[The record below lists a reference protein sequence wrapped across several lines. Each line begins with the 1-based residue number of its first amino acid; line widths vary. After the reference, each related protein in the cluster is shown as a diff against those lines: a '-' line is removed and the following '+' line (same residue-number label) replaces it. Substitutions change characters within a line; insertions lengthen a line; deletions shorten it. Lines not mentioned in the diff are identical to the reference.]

1 MGLGQT
7 GAGLSGIGAAG
18 GRAKW
23 DWARRGQGQ
32 VGLGQTTAGPSGIGA
47 DGGRAGWDTATN
59 GRGAS
64 GMQVVALDLAGQET
78 GQRNA
83 AHKEA
88 FSLAH
93 RKFMN
98 KTVRRAPVGL

>member
-1 MGLGQT
+1 
-7 GAGLSGIGAAG
+7 
-18 GRAKW
+18 
-23 DWARRGQGQ
+23 
-32 VGLGQTTAGPSGIGA
+32 
-47 DGGRAGWDTATN
+47 
-59 GRGAS
+59 
-64 GMQVVALDLAGQET
+64 MQVVALDLAGQET

-98 KTVRRAPVGL
+98 KTVRHSPATGRRRNRNPGGACYLRRRYECL

>member
-1 MGLGQT
+1 
-7 GAGLSGIGAAG
+7 
-18 GRAKW
+18 
-23 DWARRGQGQ
+23 
-32 VGLGQTTAGPSGIGA
+32 
-47 DGGRAGWDTATN
+47 
-59 GRGAS
+59 
-64 GMQVVALDLAGQET
+64 MQVVALDLAGQET

-98 KTVRRAPVGL
+98 KTVRRSPVGHPAASPSLRFRATHTTSAVHVVAAVAVNSSKLGPLIPGGGCDVVGCIAP

>member
-1 MGLGQT
+1 
-7 GAGLSGIGAAG
+7 
-18 GRAKW
+18 
-23 DWARRGQGQ
+23 
-32 VGLGQTTAGPSGIGA
+32 
-47 DGGRAGWDTATN
+47 
-59 GRGAS
+59 
-64 GMQVVALDLAGQET
+64 MQVVALDLAGQET

-98 KTVRRAPVGL
+98 KTVRRIACRPPGGVAIASFPSRTYPLAVHVVAAVAVDSSKLGPLIPGGGCDVVGCIAP